1 MQKTGK
7 AYIGCLGILDRLEAT
22 GTMKKPSRKTKNH
35 YKKTIIEVSDKLAIW
50 IDTLTKFVDVQVSSS
65 TYSDTIPKKQ

>member
-1 MQKTGK
+1 
-7 AYIGCLGILDRLEAT
+7 
-22 GTMKKPSRKTKNH
+22 MKKPSRKTKNH